1 MSIEESYNFKAISP
15 ELTTSGVVNET
26 LLQQLSA
33 QGYRQLINLLP
44 NDSEYATSNEQ
55 YLVESQKINY
65 VYIPVDFSNP
75 TPADYQA
82 FADAMIA
89 SPNSKTHIHCAANY
103 RVSAFFGIYAH
114 QQLNWSPEQVRQHV
128 ESLWKPE
135 AHAPWLALLQ
145 QYIDGY

>member
-1 MSIEESYNFKAISP
+1 MSIEDSYNFKAINP
-15 ELTTSGVVNET
+15 ALTTSGVVSEEQ
-26 LLQQLSA
+26 LRQLSA

-44 NDSEYATSNEQ
+44 NGSEYSTNNEQ
-55 YLVESQKINY
+55 HLVESQKITY

-89 SPNSKTHIHCAANY
+89 NSNLKTHIHCAANY

-114 QQLNWSPEQVRQHV
+114 QQLNWSPEQVRQHI

-135 AHAPWLALLQ
+135 EHAAWRALLQ